1 VAKKRVAVAAFAR
14 AIKNQNKRTRFAN
27 NQISLE
33 QLIQGE
39 DNSLTLNDMPPNL
52 QQLFNG
58 LSEPELTLLANL
70 QTELESV
77 PLTESVGSANFT
89 LGKF

>member
-27 NQISLE
+27 NEISLE
-33 QLIQGE
+33 DLIRGE
-39 DNSLTLNDMPPNL
+39 DQSLTLNDMPPNL
-52 QQLFNG
+52 QQFFSGLDESELALF
-58 LSEPELTLLANL
+58 ARL